1 MESVAELLKWVL
13 ENLNYWVVTIFM
25 AIESSFIPFPSEAVV
40 PPAAWKAMA
49 DDSMNIFLVIVF
61 ATVGADIGA
70 LVNYYLARWL
80 GRPIVYKFANSRL
93 GHMCLIP
100 AVRQLISIPAGL
112 AGMKLGPF
120 LLYTTLGAGIWNTV
134 LAVLGYLIY
143 RFTDLKT
150 TNDVYVMATKYS
162 HEIGY
167 VIIAVV
173 ILVVGFIAYKGLK
186 KKKK

>member
-1 MESVAELLKWVL
+1 
-13 ENLNYWVVTIFM
+13 
-25 AIESSFIPFPSEAVV
+25 
-40 PPAAWKAMA
+40 
-49 DDSMNIFLVIVF
+49 
-61 ATVGADIGA
+61 
-70 LVNYYLARWL
+70 
-80 GRPIVYKFANSRL
+80 
-93 GHMCLIP
+93 
-100 AVRQLISIPAGL
+100 
-112 AGMKLGPF
+112 
-120 LLYTTLGAGIWNTV
+120 